1 MNVVF
6 SVMSKVDVDFRIS
19 ILAFFFFYINFWLS
33 LHCKKAFFA
42 VMDKLKLRENVNPA
56 NLIG

>member
-6 SVMSKVDVDFRIS
+6 SVMSKVDVDFSIS
-19 ILAFFFFYINFWLS
+19 ILAFLFFYINFWLR
-33 LHCKKAFFA
+33 LYCKKAFFA
-42 VMDKLKLRENVNPA
+42 VMDKLKLRENINPA